1 LVKRKILHKAWLLV
15 VVLLVASFTLTA
27 CPEDTPDPG
36 PGPGPGPGPV
46 DDNRDIKNPD
56 TFIIGTIGTIDSLD
70 PAYAYDTRSG
80 EQIQSIYE
88 TLILYDGESIT
99 EYVGVLA
106 DEWTISEDGM
116 TYRFHI
122 REGVTFHN
130 GNTLTPSDVV
140 YSFHRG
146 MVQDY
151 GAGPQWMIFES
162 LFGGAYYSSRDI
174 DPLMPL
180 DVLMA
185 PVVDTGDGWVQF
197 NLPMPFEP
205 FMQVITQ
212 TWACIVDEQWSI
224 EQGDWDGTQ
233 ASYEALNDPDSGAS
247 PLNSVTNGTGAFSL
261 EHWQPAIEIS
271 LLRFDDY
278 WGDAPAMERI
288 ITKMID
294 EWTTRKLELIAGDL
308 DYAYVPRQYIGELEG
323 IDTLLV
329 YQDLPTMTNDSF
341 FFQFDISP
349 ESTMVG
355 SGQMDGAGIPLDF
368 FTDLDV
374 RMGFN
379 YAFDWDTYIDDAMLG
394 ELTQR
399 GSALIEGNSFF
410 DPDAPAYSLDL
421 ALAEEHLR
429 AAWGGAVWEN
439 GFTITLAYNSGND
452 TRKIACEILQANLFA
467 LNEDF
472 RVNIQVMQ
480 WSSLLRG
487 MYSQLLPMF
496 QIGWAA
502 DYPDAHNFVFP
513 YMHSQGTFSG
523 WQNYN
528 NPEADALIEA
538 GIASLDPV
546 EREAIYRAL
555 DVLYHADAP
564 GIMIGQAVGRRYFQ
578 DWVTGYIFNP
588 TNPSSVG
595 HFKFLNKEYE

>member
-1 LVKRKILHKAWLLV
+1 VKRKILHKAWLLV

-36 PGPGPGPGPV
+36 PGPGPAPPPV

-421 ALAEEHLR
+421 VLAEEHLR

-588 TNPSSVG
+588 TNPSNVG